1 MRAKFNVENL
11 TVSSAVDPQ
20 TGKTHTTM
28 EELLMGAVGRNDGY
42 PADGSNEDNV
52 FALWTPTG
60 ELRMTITNPALFGK
74 FAIGD
79 TYYIEFAKAE
89 K

>member
-1 MRAKFNVENL
+1 MRAKFLVENIV
-11 TVSSAVDPQ
+11 VSAAVDPQ
-20 TGKTHTTM
+20 TGETHTTM

-42 PADGSNEDNV
+42 PPTGLNEDNV
-52 FALWTPTG
+52 FSLWTPTG

-74 FAIGD
+74 LAIGD
-79 TYYIEFAKAE
+79 AYYLNFEKAE